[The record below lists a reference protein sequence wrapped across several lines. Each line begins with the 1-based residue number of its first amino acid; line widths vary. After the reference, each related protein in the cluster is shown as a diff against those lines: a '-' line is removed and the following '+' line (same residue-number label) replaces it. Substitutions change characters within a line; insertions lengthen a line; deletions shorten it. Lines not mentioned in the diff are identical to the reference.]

1 MTQARPIRCFFSHES
16 WVKWHENGFH
26 LFLKGA
32 SWRILFLSPSSL
44 DFTVLVL
51 IYLGQA
57 LQYFLWF
64 CKPTPFI
71 SNHFLLKLFWAF
83 LLLATKEFSLTQ
95 IPLSWRSWRIC
106 LSTGLII
113 WNLCL
118 GFKSRLIL
126 EGKEREL
133 LLLVDACHTSS
144 QGPTLCCLTH
154 QEPLPA
160 WLPGL
165 YTQVTAQNSKTYLPW
180 LPVTSPTDTSGWSP
194 CFPQTANSFLCCA
207 FARDVLGHLISKWP
221 SAECLSLS
229 QTFKP

>member
-1 MTQARPIRCFFSHES
+1 MDFIYSSKEHHEEYYSLAPAPLISLSWFSSIWDRLFSIFFGS
-16 WVKWHENGFH
+16 VNQPH
-26 LFLKGA
+26 LFL
-32 SWRILFLSPSSL
+32 IIFCLFR
-44 DFTVLVL
+44 
-51 IYLGQA
+51 
-57 LQYFLWF
+57 
-64 CKPTPFI
+64 
-71 SNHFLLKLFWAF
+71 AF

-106 LSTGLII
+106 LSSGLII

-154 QEPLPA
+154 QDPLPA